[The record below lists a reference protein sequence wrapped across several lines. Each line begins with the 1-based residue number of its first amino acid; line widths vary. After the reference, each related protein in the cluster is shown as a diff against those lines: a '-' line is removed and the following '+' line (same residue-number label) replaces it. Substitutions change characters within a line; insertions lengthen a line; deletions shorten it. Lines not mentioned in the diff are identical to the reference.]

1 MTVNNGSLVSGRV
14 PVTDYANLTAD
25 RYQFLS
31 VAQAEPNLGPG
42 ANNTVLVITTNNTR
56 SWSNSLTLTGNVS
69 ANYFIGNGSL
79 LTGIFTTITNQTFQG
94 DGSTVAFTLQQTATA
109 VSILVTVNGITQ
121 TPDVDYL
128 VITNILTF
136 TTAPANADVIQVRF
150 LSNNSVSG
158 TYSNADVAAFLPVYS
173 GNISAGNIS
182 ATGNIQGQYI
192 LGNGA
197 FLTGISGGGG
207 QGATGPI
214 GATGPQGATGI
225 GTNGATGPTGT
236 TGATG
241 PQGDVGATGPTGATG
256 IGVDGATG
264 PIGATGLQGATGP
277 AGSGA
282 TTGNVT
288 FDNINI
294 IGTGNLHL
302 QPDPANST
310 AYLDVYLTGNA
321 IGQDIHIASNSEN
334 VIIGRDS
341 GANVLVGASGN
352 VTIQADSGTPY
363 VWTFAA
369 DGQLTFPNGDLTII
383 SQGGVNSIQAVDG
396 KSVGLVSSGN
406 TGGIASVW
414 VEDYANVGTSNI
426 AAVYANPT
434 PGSGIVRIAVGTNS
448 GSGPNFWDFDTTG
461 NLTLPTG
468 GYLGSADVK
477 GNGTM
482 LTGGTGN
489 LTSVTSYYADAPGI
503 YSTCLTANPD
513 GTLNITTYGNGTGQL
528 GQWIFSSA
536 NLLLASQNVSGD
548 AGESALLAGT
558 RKIVNGQYSGAAY
571 GYSAELAAGG
581 TPSIAY
587 TASNEYVQSVRLT
600 FAVESV
606 GTNPQWEQF
615 DVVATKSLDT
625 PGTVNFVVS
634 NRIKARASI
643 VDTVVTA
650 TINLANEIEIS
661 LNLDAGQTSGWSSFD
676 AVEFGVMFN

>member
-14 PVTDYANLTAD
+14 PVTDYANLTPD

-42 ANNTVLVITTNNTR
+42 ANNSVLVITTNNTR
-56 SWSNSLTLTGNVS
+56 SWSDSLTLTGNVS

-109 VSILVTVNGITQ
+109 VSILVTVNGIAQ

-158 TYSNADVAAFLPVYS
+158 TYSNADVAAFLPTYS
-173 GNISAGNIS
+173 GNISAGNIL

-197 FLTGISGGGG
+197 FLTGISGGGA
-207 QGATGPI
+207 QGATGPT

-225 GTNGATGPTGT
+225 GIDGATGI

-241 PQGDVGATGPTGATG
+241 PQGDTGATG
-256 IGVDGATG
+256 ITGATGDIGATGITGATG
-264 PIGATGLQGATGP
+264 PQGDTGATGLDGATGLQGATGITGATGP
-277 AGSGA
+277 AGTA

-294 IGTGNLHL
+294 IGTGNLNL
-302 QPDPANST
+302 QPDPAN
-310 AYLDVYLTGNA
+310 VN
-321 IGQDIHIASNSEN
+321 I
-334 VIIGRDS
+334 
-341 GANVLVGASGN
+341 
-352 VTIQADSGTPY
+352 
-363 VWTFAA
+363 VWTFDA
-369 DGQLTFPNGDLTII
+369 
-383 SQGGVNSIQAVDG
+383 
-396 KSVGLVSSGN
+396 
-406 TGGIASVW
+406 
-414 VEDYANVGTSNI
+414 
-426 AAVYANPT
+426 
-434 PGSGIVRIAVGTNS
+434 
-448 GSGPNFWDFDTTG
+448 TG
-461 NLTLPTG
+461 NLNTPQG
-468 GYLGSADVK
+468 GWIGSADVK

-489 LTSVTSYYADAPGI
+489 LTSLTSYYADAPGI
-503 YSTCLTANPD
+503 YSSCVTANPD

-528 GQWIFSSA
+528 GQWTFSSD

-548 AGESALLAGT
+548 AGESALLSGT

-571 GYSAELAAGG
+571 KYSAELAAGG
-581 TPSIAY
+581 TPSVAY

-625 PGTVNFVVS
+625 AGTVNFVVS

-643 VDTVVTA
+643 ADTVVTA